1 MLMGVL
7 KRNDYRFIYVSSWGT
22 EQPGSSFGLIFLLFP
37 KKITRGH
44 AHSSRGKFPT
54 PALNDSPER

>member
-7 KRNDYRFIYVSSWGT
+7 KRNYYKFIHVTVGGGT

-37 KKITRGH
+37 KKIAGVH
-44 AHSSRGKFPT
+44 AHSSWVKSPT
-54 PALNDSPER
+54 PCP